1 MSGSRSGDTRS
12 GDRTRF
18 HPEAFRRA
26 WLTSPVPLGRRHGYR
41 SRWGRDAEC
50 PAVGQATRGPGVA
63 TPTEWPGATAVPG
76 LVGDMEL
83 EGTWYDRDHETRAR
97 RRGRAPEPD
106 AFAHRYVVRLATIP
120 PWAHLSP
127 SELQQRHAAL
137 VRDIEAEHE
146 GREAP
151 VLGRDAVQAE
161 DPHAGPA
168 SSKRRP
174 APVCHTTHVAL
185 RDGFRAALRLFVTAY
200 RAAAAVLRG
209 DASPGSG
216 TALVSTRKLSAEHG
230 SRRRSRWAAAM
241 ATARAGA
248 GMLNVRQSVRRHAVR
263 GARRGATEHAE
274 NDVSSRRTWP
284 QEEALLDRANGRLVD
299 DAGMEPTQRV
309 PHELAIGMP
318 WVSRGEPS
326 KVVPLPDNCDRMS
339 DACPAI
345 GQVTR

>member
-1 MSGSRSGDTRS
+1 MGRLHDWRG
-12 GDRTRF
+12 
-18 HPEAFRRA
+18 
-26 WLTSPVPLGRRHGYR
+26 PLWGRRHRPIPILDDEALIARLRYVVAQGVKE
-41 SRWGRDAEC
+41 GL
-50 PAVGQATRGPGVA
+50 VA

-216 TALVSTRKLSAEHG
+216 PHSFPPGSFPPSMAHVAGPAGPPPWLPLAL
-230 SRRRSRWAAAM
+230 
-241 ATARAGA
+241 
-248 GMLNVRQSVRRHAVR
+248 
-263 GARRGATEHAE
+263 
-274 NDVSSRRTWP
+274 
-284 QEEALLDRANGRLVD
+284 
-299 DAGMEPTQRV
+299 
-309 PHELAIGMP
+309 
-318 WVSRGEPS
+318 
-326 KVVPLPDNCDRMS
+326 
-339 DACPAI
+339 
-345 GQVTR
+345 GQGC